1 MNTVEIVSEVV
12 NYAKSPLKEIR
23 VVEDI
28 AIGQWVRQGDVY
40 MECIQSPSGWKETSN
55 RQLAIG
61 TTNGSRHT
69 VFDNV
74 TVLKNPENGVVKKT
88 STGAICM
95 GPQVVNE
102 ERFTV
107 SHPEH
112 ADMSLPAGCYQVRFQ
127 VDARSYQRVQD

>member
-1 MNTVEIVSEVV
+1 MNTIETVSEVV
-12 NYAKSPLKEIR
+12 NYAKCPFKDTR
-23 VVEDI
+23 VID
-28 AIGQWVRQGDVY
+28 AINVGQWIRQGDVY
-40 MECIQSPSGWKETSN
+40 LERIGSPSDWAETPN

-88 STGAICM
+88 STGAVCM
-95 GPQVVNE
+95 GPQVVSK

-112 ADMSLPAGCYQVRFQ
+112 ADFSLPAGCYQVRFQ